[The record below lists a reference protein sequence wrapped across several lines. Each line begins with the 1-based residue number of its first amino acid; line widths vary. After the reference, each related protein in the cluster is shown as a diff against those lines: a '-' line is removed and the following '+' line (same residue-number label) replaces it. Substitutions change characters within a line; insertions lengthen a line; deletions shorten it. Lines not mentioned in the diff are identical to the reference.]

1 MSKLDSLKEA
11 IKSKGKVLVAFSG
24 GVDSSLLAK
33 VAYDVL
39 GENAL
44 AVTVDS
50 ETLPRRELKEAKR
63 IANEIGIRH
72 KVVKFSE
79 LENQRFKENPPERC
93 YYCKKETANI
103 LKKIAK
109 EGGYT
114 TIADGVGYSDYNEY
128 RPGIKAADEEGIWHP
143 FVELKITKNEIRE
156 MAKELDLSIHSK
168 PSSACL
174 SSRIPYGTEIT
185 VEKLK
190 RIEEAEDYLKGLGLE
205 QVRVRDHEGIA
216 RIEVEDFDFF
226 LNLDLNEIDK
236 KLKSFGFDYVTLDLQ
251 GYRAG
256 SMNEVLKL

>member
-11 IKSKGKVLVAFSG
+11 IVSKGKVVVAFSG
-24 GVDSSLLAK
+24 GVDSSLLAR
-33 VAYDVL
+33 VAFDVL

-50 ETLPRRELKEAKR
+50 ETLPRRELEESRR
-63 IANEIGIRH
+63 IADEIGIRH
-72 KVVKFSE
+72 DIVEFSE

-93 YYCKKETANI
+93 YYCRKETASI

-109 EGGYT
+109 EKGYT
-114 TIADGVGYSDYNEY
+114 TIADGVGYSDYDEY

-143 FVELKITKNEIRE
+143 FVELRITKNEIRE
-156 MAKELDLSIHSK
+156 MAKELGLSIHGK
-168 PSSACL
+168 PPSACL
-174 SSRIPYGTEIT
+174 SSRIPYGNEIT
-185 VEKLK
+185 AEKLK
-190 RIEEAEDYLKGLGLE
+190 RVEEAEDYLKGLGLE

-226 LNLDLNEIDK
+226 LNLDLNKIDK
-236 KLKSFGFDYVTLDLQ
+236 KLKSIGFDYVAVDLK

-256 SMNEVLKL
+256 SMNEVLEL